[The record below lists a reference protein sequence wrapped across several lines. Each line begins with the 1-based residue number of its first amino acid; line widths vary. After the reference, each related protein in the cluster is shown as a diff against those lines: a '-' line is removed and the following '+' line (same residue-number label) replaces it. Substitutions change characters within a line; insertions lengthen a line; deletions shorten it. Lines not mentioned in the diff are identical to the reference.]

1 MKRGRSLKQDLKFLL
16 NNQKYSDVE
25 ILCSDEEKFYCS
37 RNILSARSEVFE
49 GLLYNEIEESYESQI
64 SFPTIDSS
72 VMKIVLEYIYTGSID
87 EESLDKYNVFEV
99 FNVADYF
106 QLPVLQDFIME
117 FFKNNL
123 EKNYVN
129 FSPEFLSRAVDIMP
143 LSKDSILLTLLVKT
157 VATIPLN
164 AIEFGRL
171 SIKAFRY
178 LLSYVREKE
187 MTFAT
192 TEYEIFRYSAILLA
206 KQISNDTYNAF
217 MKRLPT
223 LEQIENVE
231 NSVQINTTDCREV
244 AKEIESFIKYIDFS
258 KIKGQILA
266 NIIEPL
272 EIVPAKMI
280 LDAYRQKAVTNFIE
294 LDELRSMTE
303 FSEPTYVWDELACGS
318 KLFIM
323 ENGNI
328 IQSTFGQN
336 SLQSVRAEILLEYN
350 KGIFEWDVIIEQS
363 CRSSY
368 VGVCASENF
377 DYEAWAGSQSTG
389 WVLGSN
395 GSCYN
400 SGVWMRNYCPTFAD
414 RNNIKITVHLDMNRT
429 TIAFTVSGIKYPE
442 VWYNLPAKLYP
453 VVSLRYPARFR
464 IKPHRNIE

>member
-1 MKRGRSLKQDLKFLL
+1 MKRGRSLKQDLRFLL

-37 RNILSARSEVFE
+37 RNILSARSEIFD
-49 GLLYNEIEESYESQI
+49 GLLYNEESYENQI

-72 VMKIVLEYIYTGSID
+72 VMKIVLEYIYTGSIE
-87 EESLDKYNVFEV
+87 EESLNKDNVFEV

-117 FFKNNL
+117 IFKNNL
-123 EKNYVN
+123 IEKNYVN

-143 LSKDSILLTLLVKT
+143 LSKDNVLLTLLVKT

-171 SIKAFRY
+171 SVKALRY
-178 LLSYVREKE
+178 LLSYAHEKE
-187 MTFAT
+187 MTFVT
-192 TEYEIFRYSAILLA
+192 TEYEIFRYSAILAA
-206 KQISNDTYNAF
+206 KQVSNDTFNTF
-217 MKRLPT
+217 MERLPT
-223 LEQIENVE
+223 LEQIEKVE
-231 NSVQINTTDCREV
+231 NSVQVNTTDRQEV
-244 AKEIESFIKYIDFS
+244 AKEIESFIKFIDFS

-266 NIIEPL
+266 NIVEPL
-272 EIVPAKMI
+272 EIVPDKII
-280 LDAYRQKAVTNFIE
+280 LDAYRKKAVSNFIE

-303 FSEPTYVWDELACGS
+303 FNDVNYVWDESACGS
-318 KLFIM
+318 KLIIM

-328 IQSTFGQN
+328 IQSTFGQT

-350 KGIFEWDVIIEQS
+350 KGIFEWDIIIEQS

-377 DYEAWAGSQSTG
+377 DYEAWAGNQSTG
-389 WVLGSN
+389 WVLCSN

-400 SGVWMRNYCPTFAD
+400 SGVWMRNYCPTFAGC
-414 RNNIKITVHLDMNRT
+414 NNIKITVHLDMNRT
-429 TIAFTVSGIKYPE
+429 TVAFTVSGIKYPE

-453 VVSLRYPARFR
+453 VVSLRYPGRFR
-464 IKPHRNIE
+464 IKSHRKN

>member
-1 MKRGRSLKQDLKFLL
+1 MKRGRSLKKDLRFLL

-37 RNILSARSEVFE
+37 RNILSARSEIFD
-49 GLLYNEIEESYESQI
+49 GLLYNEESYETQI

-72 VMKIVLEYIYTGSID
+72 VMKIVLEYIYTGSIE
-87 EESLDKYNVFEV
+87 EESLNKDNVFEV

-117 FFKNNL
+117 IFKNNL
-123 EKNYVN
+123 VEKNYVN

-143 LSKDSILLTLLVKT
+143 LSKDNILLTLLVKT

-164 AIEFGRL
+164 EIEFGRL
-171 SIKAFRY
+171 SVKALRY
-178 LLSYVREKE
+178 LLSYAHEKE
-187 MTFAT
+187 MTFVT
-192 TEYEIFRYSAILLA
+192 TEYEIFRYSAILAA
-206 KQISNDTYNAF
+206 KQVSNDTYNTF
-217 MKRLPT
+217 MERLPT
-223 LEQIENVE
+223 LEQIEKVE
-231 NSVQINTTDCREV
+231 NSVQVNTTDRQEV
-244 AKEIESFIKYIDFS
+244 AKEIESFIKFIDFS

-266 NIIEPL
+266 NIVEPL
-272 EIVPAKMI
+272 EIVPDKII
-280 LDAYRQKAVTNFIE
+280 LDAYRKKAVSNFIE
-294 LDELRSMTE
+294 LDEFRSMTE
-303 FSEPTYVWDELACGS
+303 FSEPNYVWDESACGS

-328 IQSTFGQN
+328 IQSTFGQT

-377 DYEAWAGSQSTG
+377 DYQAWAGNQSTG
-389 WVLGSN
+389 WVLCSN

-414 RNNIKITVHLDMNRT
+414 CNNIKITVHLDMNRT

-453 VVSLRYPARFR
+453 VVSLRYPGRFR
-464 IKPHRNIE
+464 IKSHRKN